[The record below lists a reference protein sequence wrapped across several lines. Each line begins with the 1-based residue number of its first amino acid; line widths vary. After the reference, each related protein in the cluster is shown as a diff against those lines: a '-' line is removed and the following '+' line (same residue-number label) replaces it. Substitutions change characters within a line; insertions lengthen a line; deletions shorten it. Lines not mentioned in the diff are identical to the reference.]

1 MVEPFKDWE
10 EEDDRINQSVNFE
23 GVCRTALTTP
33 GLLNMA
39 YFKKISYYR
48 QRPRMVLLNLLYYGD
63 GDSDGD
69 DEEVYEGVDDGDGD
83 GDGDGIDESQAWR
96 GSS

>member
-1 MVEPFKDWE
+1 MVEPIKDWE

-39 YFKKISYYR
+39 YFEKNI
-48 QRPRMVLLNLLYYGD
+48 LLQSASQD
-63 GDSDGD
+63 GFT
-69 DEEVYEGVDDGDGD
+69 EPAV
-83 GDGDGIDESQAWR
+83 
-96 GSS
+96 

>member
-39 YFKKISYYR
+39 DFEQNI
-48 QRPRMVLLNLLYYGD
+48 LLPSASQD
-63 GDSDGD
+63 GFTDPA
-69 DEEVYEGVDDGDGD
+69 V
-83 GDGDGIDESQAWR
+83 
-96 GSS
+96 

>member
-33 GLLNMA
+33 GLLNMR
-39 YFKKISYYR
+39 KI
-48 QRPRMVLLNLLYYGD
+48 
-63 GDSDGD
+63 
-69 DEEVYEGVDDGDGD
+69 
-83 GDGDGIDESQAWR
+83 
-96 GSS
+96 

>member
-1 MVEPFKDWE
+1 MNGSLSFKCFKSLNSPNGSFIVFFCFQNKIVEPFKDWE

-39 YFKKISYYR
+39 YFEKNI
-48 QRPRMVLLNLLYYGD
+48 LLPSASQD
-63 GDSDGD
+63 GFT
-69 DEEVYEGVDDGDGD
+69 EPAV
-83 GDGDGIDESQAWR
+83 
-96 GSS
+96 

>member
-1 MVEPFKDWE
+1 MVQLGNSFIVFFCFQNKMVEPIKDWE

-39 YFKKISYYR
+39 YFEKNI
-48 QRPRMVLLNLLYYGD
+48 LLPSASQD
-63 GDSDGD
+63 GFT
-69 DEEVYEGVDDGDGD
+69 EPAV
-83 GDGDGIDESQAWR
+83 
-96 GSS
+96 

>member
-1 MVEPFKDWE
+1 MVEPIKYWE

-39 YFKKISYYR
+39 DFEQNI
-48 QRPRMVLLNLLYYGD
+48 LLPSASQD
-63 GDSDGD
+63 GFNNPA
-69 DEEVYEGVDDGDGD
+69 V
-83 GDGDGIDESQAWR
+83 
-96 GSS
+96 